1 MTTILILSAVG
12 ILAALAELVLPGGL
26 LGVVAALCLVGAVI
40 ATFIAYGATAGTIAL
55 GILVVAGL
63 ITLNLWMRMFHRLP
77 FTKRLILNDTVGLDQ
92 GLHDRQSLTGRTGT
106 TLTDLVPSG
115 RGNFG
120 GEKIDIVTEGP
131 SIKRGAK
138 VEIVETR
145 GPSIIVREIR
155 EGG

>member
-1 MTTILILSAVG
+1 MTTILILSTIG

-26 LGVVAALCLVGAVI
+26 LGVVAALCLIGAVI
-40 ATFIAYGATAGTIAL
+40 ATFLTYGATAGTIAL

-63 ITLNLWMRMFHRLP
+63 ITLNLWMRLFHRLP
-77 FTKRLILNDTVGLDQ
+77 FTKQLILNDAVGVDQ
-92 GLHDRQSLTGRTGT
+92 VLQERQTMTGRTGIAI
-106 TLTDLVPSG
+106 TDLFPSG
-115 RGNFG
+115 RGDFG

-131 SIKRGAK
+131 SIKRGTK

>member
-1 MTTILILSAVG
+1 MTTILILCAVG
-12 ILAALAELVLPGGL
+12 ILAALAELVLPGGPLGIVAGFCL
-26 LGVVAALCLVGAVI
+26 LGAVI
-40 ATFIAYGATAGTIAL
+40 ATFVSYGATAGTIAL

-63 ITLNLWMRMFHRLP
+63 ITLNLWMRLFHRLP
-77 FTKRLILNDTVGLDQ
+77 FTKQLILNDAVGVDQ
-92 GLHDRQSLTGRTGT
+92 GLQDRQTMTGRKG
-106 TLTDLVPSG
+106 LAVTDLFPSG
-115 RGNFG
+115 RGDFD

>member
-1 MTTILILSAVG
+1 MTTILILSTIG

-26 LGVVAALCLVGAVI
+26 LGVVAALCLLGAVI
-40 ATFIAYGATAGTIAL
+40 ATFLTYGATAGTFAL

-63 ITLNLWMRMFHRLP
+63 ITLNLWMRLFHRLP
-77 FTKRLILNDTVGLDQ
+77 FTKQLILNDAVGVDQ
-92 GLHDRQSLTGRTGT
+92 GLQERQSMTGRTGI
-106 TLTDLVPSG
+106 TLTDLYPSG
-115 RGNFG
+115 RGDFG

-131 SIKRGAK
+131 SIKRGTK